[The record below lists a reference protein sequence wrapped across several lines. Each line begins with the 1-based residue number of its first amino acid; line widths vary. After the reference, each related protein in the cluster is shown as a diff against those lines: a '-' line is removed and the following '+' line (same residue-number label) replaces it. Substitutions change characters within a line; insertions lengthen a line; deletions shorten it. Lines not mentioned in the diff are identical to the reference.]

1 MAASSRLMIA
11 EAERR
16 LVRVRIAAPAGG
28 FGARLNQMQGWLDQN
43 ASR

>member
-16 LVRVRIAAPAGG
+16 FAVRVRVAVPDCE
-28 FGARLNQMQGWLDQN
+28 FGSDTRL
-43 ASR
+43 A